1 MVRAKYVYHEQ
12 CFFCRYLSPFVEQL
26 DVYEDIAVKKILWNE
41 DMDKELSLP
50 YFIIDGFIL
59 RDQVVLSCL
68 LARELYPQLFTF
80 DSNTELLR
88 FLLQNPKDIPL
99 SFKS

>member
-1 MVRAKYVYHEQ
+1 
-12 CFFCRYLSPFVEQL
+12 
-26 DVYEDIAVKKILWNE
+26 
-41 DMDKELSLP
+41 LP